1 MDAKTAHS
9 AGTRQSQQQQSQRQ
23 QHPEQLQQS
32 EQLQQTPAKL
42 LPGRQQALT
51 QTRFLPAAPAVVF
64 ALWTES
70 AQLLHWFAEP
80 GFAVALCE
88 GSVVDGGDW
97 QLVLRDAQGR
107 QFSIQRQYLQ
117 VDPPRRLHY
126 CEQCSGSNGVFY
138 AAMTVVTFEKLAS
151 KTKLTVRAEP
161 DQAYD
166 DAEIAEWQRG
176 TSDLLDRLV
185 NQLHARRATQSESP
199 R

>member
-9 AGTRQSQQQQSQRQ
+9 AGTRQSQQQQSQ
-23 QHPEQLQQS
+23 
-32 EQLQQTPAKL
+32 QLQQTPAKL

-51 QTRFLPAAPAVVF
+51 QTRFLPATPAVVF
-64 ALWTES
+64 ALWTEP
-70 AQLLHWFAEP
+70 AQLLHWYAEP
-80 GFAVALCE
+80 GFEVVLSE

-97 QLVLRDAQGR
+97 QLVLRDAKGR
-107 QFSIQRQYLQ
+107 QFSIQRQYRQ

-166 DAEIAEWQRG
+166 GAEIAEWQRG
-176 TSDLLDRLV
+176 TSALLDRLAD
-185 NQLHARRATQSESP
+185 QLHALRATRRESP
-199 R
+199 

>member
-1 MDAKTAHS
+1 MDAKTAYS
-9 AGTRQSQQQQSQRQ
+9 AGMLQSQQT
-23 QHPEQLQQS
+23 
-32 EQLQQTPAKL
+32 QQTPAKL

-64 ALWTES
+64 ALWTEP
-70 AQLLHWFAEP
+70 AQLVHWFAEP

-88 GSVVDGGDW
+88 GSVMDGGDW
-97 QLVLRDAQGR
+97 QLELRDAQGR
-107 QFSIQRQYLQ
+107 QFSVQRQYLQ

-126 CEQCSGSNGVFY
+126 CEQCRGSNGVFH

-166 DAEIAEWQRG
+166 DAEIAAWQRG
-176 TSDLLDRLV
+176 TSALLERLAK
-185 NQLHARRATQSESP
+185 QLQALRATRHENT
-199 R
+199 